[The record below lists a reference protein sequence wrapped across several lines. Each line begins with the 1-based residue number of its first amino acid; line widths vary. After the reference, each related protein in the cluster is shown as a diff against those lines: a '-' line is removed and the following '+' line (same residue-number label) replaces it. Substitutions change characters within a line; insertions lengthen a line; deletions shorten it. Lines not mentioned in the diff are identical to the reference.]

1 MKTEEKKA
9 FFESLPEMLK
19 GAHIGQ
25 LNMIIESGANV
36 YYQQNAPE
44 SEKAK
49 DGDHLQGKEAILDYV
64 GRLMPLV
71 RNEYQANYE
80 DLWQGIL
87 ELNEVKLQVYN
98 RGKQQDTTFN
108 RNLVAQIIHLIG
120 TRLYVPT
127 ANTVN
132 MAEYLEPQKGMDH
145 PVRQKLGESPEKPIK
160 KAIEEY
166 MKSIG

>member
-36 YYQQNAPE
+36 YYQQNAAE
-44 SEKAK
+44 SEKAN

-108 RNLVAQIIHLIG
+108 RNLVAQIIHQMGQRVYIVG
-120 TRLYVPT
+120 
-127 ANTVN
+127 ASDQQ
-132 MAEYLEPQKGMDH
+132 MAEYLEPEKGKDH
-145 PVRQKLGESPEKPIK
+145 SVRKKLGESPEAPVKR
-160 KAIEEY
+160 AIETLFVEE
-166 MKSIG
+166 